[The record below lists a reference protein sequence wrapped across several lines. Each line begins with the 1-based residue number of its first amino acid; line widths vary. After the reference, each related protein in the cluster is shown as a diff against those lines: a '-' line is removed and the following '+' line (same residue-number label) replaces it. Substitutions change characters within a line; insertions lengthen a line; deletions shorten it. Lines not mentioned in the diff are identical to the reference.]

1 MLERFQIGEYQV
13 DVKRNQLTISDRTTF
28 VEPKVMDVLRHL
40 ALKQGEVVSQQE
52 LFDALWPNSVFS
64 SGSVLRCIAQ
74 LRKALGDDAK
84 QQSMILTH
92 PKRGYSL
99 KLKVEIPVS
108 LDEENKVQ
116 VIQSP
121 IEDSH

>member
-1 MLERFQIGEYQV
+1 
-13 DVKRNQLTISDRTTF
+13 
-28 VEPKVMDVLRHL
+28 MDVLGYL

-84 QQSMILTH
+84 QQSIILTH

-99 KLKVEIPVS
+99 KLDVQRLTNIEQENHSSRIIKVFKKNFYRKKPYIKNMYRS
-108 LDEENKVQ
+108 LSRYSL
-116 VIQSP
+116 QSQLLA
-121 IEDSH
+121 